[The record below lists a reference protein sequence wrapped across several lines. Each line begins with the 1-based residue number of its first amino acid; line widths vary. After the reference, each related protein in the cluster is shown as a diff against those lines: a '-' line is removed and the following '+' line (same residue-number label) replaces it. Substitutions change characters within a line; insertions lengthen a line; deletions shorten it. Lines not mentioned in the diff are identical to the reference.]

1 MKRQIYQ
8 YDVLLLEETS
18 FTENTFRSTNLTH
31 CIDIYLKAHT
41 STSVKVDNDSD
52 FYKEL
57 VSKSVSS
64 G

>member
-8 YDVLLLEETS
+8 YDVLLLDDTS
-18 FTENTFRSTNLTH
+18 FIENTFRSTKLTH
-31 CIDIYLKAHT
+31 CIDIYLKVHT

-57 VSKSVSS
+57 VTKNGSI